1 MAPTALRSGRGG
13 SQAIVT
19 AARAASPTSPNP
31 PSLDVVA
38 LLGPCLAQDGTADAL
53 ALAAVLNEGGT
64 GGRWLAFIGEDSSGG
79 QDQAIGTGARS

>member
-1 MAPTALRSGRGG
+1 M
-13 SQAIVT
+13 T

-38 LLGPCLAQDGTADAL
+38 LLGACLAQDGTADAL

-79 QDQAIGTGARS
+79 QDQAIGTGTRR